1 MIIPAYPR
9 KSAEHICQ
17 MRAKRSAIG
26 VQLINHNVFQI
37 GKNKIKPI
45 LAMIWQK
52 RSIYHFRVCQYD
64 VGTLPDSRSL
74 CDRRIS
80 GVYTRCNAV
89 FSKIFQEIKTNIS
102 LQVLC
107 VTLQGN
113 NTRQISKETMIS
125 DSFDND

>member
-1 MIIPAYPR
+1 MRLKGLPAR
-9 KSAEHICQ
+9 TVKSLVKWDIQ
-17 MRAKRSAIG
+17 
-26 VQLINHNVFQI
+26 NVM
-37 GKNKIKPI
+37 K
-45 LAMIWQK
+45 
-52 RSIYHFRVCQYD
+52 
-64 VGTLPDSRSL
+64 T
-74 CDRRIS
+74 
-80 GVYTRCNAV
+80 V